1 MKLSQLKTFV
11 SIADSGG
18 FARGAARLRLTQ
30 SAASRQIA
38 SLETELDVALFD
50 RIGRRVLLTS
60 EGDDLLKR
68 ARRLLADADAFGDRA
83 RALRGAQSGTLRV
96 SARPQVVE
104 TFIAP
109 FLPRY
114 LRDSPGVEVQLIES
128 GRAQQIGQLDRGEIH
143 LAVMAWGIER
153 FESRLL
159 YPIHALAVMP
169 RNHRLKKDA
178 AVEVATLADEPV
190 LILNRDYG
198 VRSWFDAAC
207 DNARVT
213 PRVTLESGSPHTVLA
228 LARYGYGIAIV
239 PSNIDGVPP
248 GVSVRPLIHRGQ
260 CVGRWSMIAWNRE
273 RFLAPYASRFIDE
286 VAAEAKRN
294 FPGRNLVR
302 HAPPLPRPK

>member
-1 MKLSQLKTFV
+1 MKLSQLRTFV

-18 FARGAARLRLTQ
+18 FARGAARVRLTQ

-38 SLETELDVALFD
+38 SLEQELDVALFE
-50 RIGRRVLLTS
+50 RIGRRVQLTS

-83 RALRGAQSGTLRV
+83 RALRGAESGTLRV
-96 SARPQVVE
+96 SARPQVIE

-114 LRDSPGVEVQLIES
+114 LSGSPGVEVQLIDS

-169 RNHRLKKDA
+169 RDHRERKDSA
-178 AVEVATLADEPV
+178 LEITKLADEPV
-190 LILNRDYG
+190 LILNRDFG
-198 VRSWFDAAC
+198 VRAWFDAAC

-213 PRVTLESGSPHTVLA
+213 PRVILESESPHMIVA
-228 LARYGYGIAIV
+228 LARFGYGIAIV
-239 PSNIDGVPP
+239 PSNLDTVPS
-248 GVSVRPLIHRGQ
+248 GACVRPLVHRGQ

-273 RFLAPYASRFIDE
+273 RFLAPYAKRFIDE
-286 VAAEAKRN
+286 LVDEAKRA
-294 FPGRNLVR
+294 FPGRNLIR
-302 HAPPLPRPK
+302 RAPPLPRPG